1 MLLAEGVVKRG
12 EKSRPADVRAALVE
26 AAAALIEELPESQV
40 SLRAVA
46 RRAGVSHSAPAH
58 YFPSRADLMAAG
70 LAEGFDALTAR
81 MLAGRDA
88 AGEDPWDRLKAIG
101 LGYIAFALERPRTYT
116 MMFQP
121 GYINGPDSVMA
132 RAGVRSR
139 DVLTLAVAETHR
151 PDSVD
156 QGLGVAFAWM
166 NVHGFVSLLTSG
178 MLDFGPVE
186 GMNPTPEVADRLLS
200 LMRPAYERE

>member
-1 MLLAEGVVKRG
+1 VKRG
-12 EKSRPADVRAALVE
+12 EPSRPADVRAALVA

-46 RRAGVSHSAPAH
+46 RRAGVSHAAPAH
-58 YFPSRADLMAAG
+58 YFPSRTDLMAAG

-81 MLAGRDA
+81 MAAGRDA
-88 AGEDPWDRLKAIG
+88 AGDDPWDRLKAIG

-121 GYINGPDSVMA
+121 GYITGPDTVMA
-132 RAGVRSR
+132 RAGARCQ
-139 DVLTLAVAETHR
+139 DVLTLAVAETRR
-151 PDSVD
+151 PKGVD
-156 QGLGVAFAWM
+156 HDLGVAFAWM

-178 MLDFGPVE
+178 MLDCGPAE
-186 GMNPTPEVADRLLS
+186 GLNSTSEMADRLLS

>member
-1 MLLAEGVVKRG
+1 MKRG
-12 EKSRPADVRAALVE
+12 EQSRPADVRATLVA

-46 RRAGVSHSAPAH
+46 RRAGVSHAAPAH
-58 YFPSRADLMAAG
+58 YFPSRTDLMAAG

-81 MLAGRDA
+81 MVAGRDA
-88 AGEDPWDRLKAIG
+88 AGDDPWERLKAIG

-121 GYINGPDSVMA
+121 GYITGPDTVMA
-132 RAGVRSR
+132 RAGARCR
-139 DVLTLAVAETHR
+139 DVLTLAVAETRR
-151 PDSVD
+151 PEGVD
-156 QGLGVAFAWM
+156 HDLGVAFAWM

-178 MLDFGPVE
+178 MLDCGPAE
-186 GMNPTPEVADRLLS
+186 GLNPTSEMADRLLS

>member
-1 MLLAEGVVKRG
+1 MLADGAVKKG
-12 EKSRPADVRAALVE
+12 AGSRPDDVRAALVA

-46 RRAGVSHSAPAH
+46 RRAGVSHAAPAH

-81 MLAGRDA
+81 MLERRDA
-88 AGEDPWDRLKAIG
+88 AGVDPWDRLKAIG

-121 GYINGPDSVMA
+121 GYITSPDSILA
-132 RAGVRSR
+132 RAGDRCR
-139 DVLTLAVAETHR
+139 DVLTLAVAETRR
-151 PDSVD
+151 PDGVD
-156 QGLGVAFAWM
+156 QGLGVAFAWVT
-166 NVHGFVSLLTSG
+166 VHGFVSLLTSG
-178 MLDFGPVE
+178 MLDCDPAEGVGPI
-186 GMNPTPEVADRLLS
+186 PEAADRLLS
-200 LMRPAYERE
+200 LMRPAYDGG

>member
-1 MLLAEGVVKRG
+1 MLADGAVKKVAG
-12 EKSRPADVRAALVE
+12 SRPDDVRAALVA

-46 RRAGVSHSAPAH
+46 RRAGVSHAAPAH

-81 MLAGRDA
+81 MLERRDA
-88 AGEDPWDRLKAIG
+88 AGDDPWDRLKAIG

-121 GYINGPDSVMA
+121 GYITSPDSVLA
-132 RAGVRSR
+132 RAGDRCQ
-139 DVLTLAVAETHR
+139 DVLTLAVAETRR
-151 PDSVD
+151 PDGVD
-156 QGLGVAFAWM
+156 HGLGVAFAWVT
-166 NVHGFVSLLTSG
+166 VHGFVSLLTSG
-178 MLDFGPVE
+178 KLDCDPAEVVDP
-186 GMNPTPEVADRLLS
+186 NPELADRLLS
-200 LMRPAYERE
+200 LMRPAFVDG

>member
-1 MLLAEGVVKRG
+1 MKRG
-12 EKSRPADVRAALVE
+12 EPSRPADVRAALVA

-46 RRAGVSHSAPAH
+46 RRAGVSHAAPAH
-58 YFPSRADLMAAG
+58 YFPSRIDLMAAG

-81 MLAGRDA
+81 MVAGRDA
-88 AGEDPWDRLKAIG
+88 AGDDPWDRLKAIG

-121 GYINGPDSVMA
+121 GYITGPDTVMA
-132 RAGVRSR
+132 RAGARCQ
-139 DVLTLAVAETHR
+139 DVLTLAVAETRR
-151 PDSVD
+151 PEGVD
-156 QGLGVAFAWM
+156 HDLGVAFAWM

-178 MLDFGPVE
+178 MLDCGPAE
-186 GMNPTPEVADRLLS
+186 GLNPTSEMADRLLS

>member
-1 MLLAEGVVKRG
+1 MAGSGVKKAEQ
-12 EKSRPADVRAALVE
+12 SRPADVRAALVA

-46 RRAGVSHSAPAH
+46 RRAGVSHAAPAH

-88 AGEDPWDRLKAIG
+88 AGDDPWEQLKAIG
-101 LGYIAFALERPRTYT
+101 LGYIAFALERPRTFR

-132 RAGVRSR
+132 RAAKRCRS
-139 DVLTLAVAETHR
+139 VLTLAVAETHR

-156 QGLGVAFAWM
+156 QALGVAFAWM

-186 GMNPTPEVADRLLS
+186 GLNPTPEVADRLLS
-200 LMRPAYERE
+200 LMRPAYERG